1 MSKLRTVAT
10 GRVFLESP
18 RWRDGCLWVA
28 DWGAHEALRIDAEGG
43 VEVMART
50 ASFPMCIEH
59 LPDGRLLIVDS
70 AERRL
75 ATLEPDGTL
84 STHADLRGLSAR
96 PAIGNDIVVD
106 GRGNIYVNDVNF
118 DFPGGPFQP
127 GWVAL
132 VTPDGQVRRAAED
145 LAFPNGMA
153 VTADNG
159 TLIVAESHGSRLT
172 AFDIEPDGGLSHR
185 RVWAEVD
192 GPPDGICIDAE
203 GCVWYADV
211 PNRRCVRVAEGGEV
225 MQTVETDRGAFSCI
239 LGGPERRT
247 LFIVGQDWKGPASV
261 SAGEHTGQVVAIEV
275 ATAAAGWP

>member
-1 MSKLRTVAT
+1 MSRLQTIVT

-18 RWRDGCLWVA
+18 RWHEGRLWVA
-28 DWGAHEALRIDAEGG
+28 DWGTHEALRIDLDGG

-75 ATLEPDGTL
+75 ARLEPDGAL
-84 STHADLRGLSAR
+84 SLHADLSGLSDR
-96 PAIGNDIVVD
+96 SVIGNDIVVD
-106 GRGNIYVNDVNF
+106 GRGNIYVNDVNY
-118 DFPGGPFQP
+118 DFPGGEFRP

-132 VTPDGQVRRAAED
+132 VTPDGQVRRVAEE
-145 LAFPNGMA
+145 LFFPNGMA
-153 VTADNG
+153 VTPDNS
-159 TLIVAESHGSRLT
+159 TLIVAESHGGRLT
-172 AFDIEPDGGLSHR
+172 AFAIEANGGLTQR
-185 RVWAEVD
+185 RVWAKLE

-225 MQTVETDRGAFSCI
+225 IQTVETDRGAFSCI
-239 LGGPERRT
+239 LGGPDRQT
-247 LFIVGQDWKGPASV
+247 LYIVGQNWKGT
-261 SAGEHTGQVVAIEV
+261 AGLGAGARTGQVVAIDV
-275 ATAAAGWP
+275 AIPGAGWP